1 VITLRGFALGIVIV
15 ATMALVHMVAPSV
28 AVAKPAASAAG
39 NGNHSDSD
47 DKLEKKEDTVAG
59 GTHWRI
65 KTKAG
70 AVHVWIPADY
80 DRESAGTVVYVHGY
94 YTDSDGAWRDYGLAR
109 QFRASKQNAM
119 FVVPDAPSGNDEE
132 VKWPALTDLRKAVAR
147 ANIRLPDGPLVVV
160 GHSGAFRT
168 VMKWIDNRTVDQII
182 LLDALYGGEKA
193 FDEYIDSG
201 KRADDHKLIVVG
213 AATAQGSK
221 AFAKKYPFAVTRD
234 KLPSSADGFK
244 KKEKRAKLLYVH
256 SQYEHMS
263 IVTNGKVI
271 PTLLHLTQLKGL
283 ERSSKVRTPSDP
295 PAAARSC
302 GLSDMMACA
311 RQ

>member
-1 VITLRGFALGIVIV
+1 MRSRVVIGLLVAIALALRVV
-15 ATMALVHMVAPSV
+15 TPAPAS
-28 AVAKPAASAAG
+28 AKPAPAKSA
-39 NGNHSDSD
+39 DDDD
-47 DKLEKKEDTVAG
+47 DKLEKKEDKVAG

-70 AVHVWIPADY
+70 AVHVWIPEGY
-80 DRESAGTVVYVHGY
+80 DRETAGTVVYVHGY
-94 YTDSDGAWRDYGLAR
+94 YTDSDGAWREYGLAR

-147 ANIRLPDGPLVVV
+147 ANIRLPDGPLVVM

-201 KRADDHKLIVVG
+201 KRADEHKLIVVG

-221 AFAKKYPFAVTRD
+221 AFAKKYPFAVVRD
-234 KLPSSADGFK
+234 KLPSTVAGFK
-244 KKEKRAKLLYVH
+244 KREKRAKLLYVH
-256 SQYEHMS
+256 SQYEHMA

-271 PTLLHLTQLKGL
+271 PQLLRLTELKAL
-283 ERSSKVRTPSDP
+283 
-295 PAAARSC
+295 
-302 GLSDMMACA
+302 
-311 RQ
+311 